1 MDCGRPELVETMKL
15 FHHLGGETIVEIGSI
30 RNEEG
35 LWTEGHST
43 LLFAQ
48 HAKKVWSVDIDPR
61 ATALTRRLTESFG
74 TVEAINM
81 DGLQFLAHFNESI
94 DLLYLDGWDTT
105 LPECAVAH
113 LAAYRLAKRNLHERS
128 IIVIDDA
135 NPKALNQETE
145 VDSKARLVL
154 PEAEQDGWR
163 VGLLYYQMVLVK
175 PGVVGNF
182 LVSYPGSGE

>member
-1 MDCGRPELVETMKL
+1 MKL
-15 FHHLGGETIVEIGSI
+15 FHHLGGKTIVEIGSI

-35 LWTEGHST
+35 AWTEGHST

-48 HAKKVWSVDIDPR
+48 HATKVYSVDIDPR

-74 TVEAINM
+74 TVEAIND
-81 DGLQFLAHFNESI
+81 DGLHFLAHFAEPI

-113 LAAYRLAKRNLHERS
+113 LAAYRLAKKNLHDKS

-135 NPKALNQETE
+135 NHQALNPESQEE
-145 VDSKARLVL
+145 SKARLVL
-154 PEAEQDGWR
+154 PEAEQDGWQI
-163 VGLLYYQMVLVK
+163 GLLYYQMVLVK
-175 PGVVGNF
+175 PGIVSGF
-182 LVSYPGSGE
+182 LGKSPG